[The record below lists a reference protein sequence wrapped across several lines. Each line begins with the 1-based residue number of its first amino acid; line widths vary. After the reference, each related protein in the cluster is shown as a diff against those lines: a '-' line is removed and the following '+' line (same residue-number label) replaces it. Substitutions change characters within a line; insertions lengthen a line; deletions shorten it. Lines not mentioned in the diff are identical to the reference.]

1 MGQYWGL
8 QNATS
13 KRSSNFSQAVQCSPS
28 TIGQC
33 QSEKVHSINATH
45 SSESDLDSDVKNSV
59 PVEATGE
66 AAATL
71 LDDDYVDES
80 GGDSDGNLNSVKS
93 GSRRQR
99 QRRAGKAH
107 TSEELLSEAADD
119 APEDSG
125 SESDDNDRPPRSAA
139 EVQRAFAV
147 WLKANYRF
155 GQRRTCAVCG
165 EWSFWGQ
172 PCGRTVERTTNKTAL
187 QLCIVC
193 TNSI

>member
-1 MGQYWGL
+1 MF
-8 QNATS
+8 AKTS
-13 KRSSNFSQAVQCSPS
+13 RARQVLADTAKAKKDALSTLSS
-28 TIGQC
+28 
-33 QSEKVHSINATH
+33 
-45 SSESDLDSDVKNSV
+45 SSESDLDSDDKNSV
-59 PVEATGE
+59 PVAATGA

-71 LDDDYVDES
+71 SDDDYVDES
-80 GGDSDGNLNSVKS
+80 GDDSDGNSVKS
-93 GSRRQR
+93 GSRRWQR

-147 WLKANYRF
+147 WLKANYRL

-165 EWSFWGQ
+165 EWSFWGEFPSTTYTLKDFNPVDGQ
-172 PCGRTVERTTNKTAL
+172 CGRSGGNHAAVL
-187 QLCIVC
+187 
-193 TNSI
+193 